1 MKHQMPMG
9 EQIKL
14 PPTLALMLGID
25 RAPRVA
31 IDAMLDQAIA
41 ELDRIDG
48 DPDFEPNGDD
58 EPVRAEGD
66 SSDAAWVE
74 WDQMR
79 GSQKRGPNVI
89 QGLEDDEDAD
99 PAEEDDP
106 AGQCD
111 EDGMN
116 TYPTGVLNGNGPG
129 CPIADPDCG
138 ADDNC
143 CDDDEMDLDEG
154 YFDHPGFILGGG
166 SGMEGES

>member
-14 PPTLALMLGID
+14 PPTLAYMLGID
-25 RAPRVA
+25 RAPRAA

-41 ELDRIDG
+41 ELDAIDG
-48 DPDFEPNGDD
+48 DPDIEPTGDELD
-58 EPVRAEGD
+58 GT
-66 SSDAAWVE
+66 
-74 WDQMR
+74 
-79 GSQKRGPNVI
+79 GG
-89 QGLEDDEDAD
+89 EDDFCCHSYD
-99 PAEEDDP
+99 
-106 AGQCD
+106 
-111 EDGMN
+111 
-116 TYPTGVLNGNGPG
+116 GPG

-154 YFDHPGFILGGG
+154 YFDHPGFIPGGG